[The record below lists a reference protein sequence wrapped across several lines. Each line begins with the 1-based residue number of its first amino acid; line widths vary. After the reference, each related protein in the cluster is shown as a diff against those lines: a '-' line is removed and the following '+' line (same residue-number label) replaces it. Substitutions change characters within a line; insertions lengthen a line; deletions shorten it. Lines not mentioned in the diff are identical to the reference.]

1 MAAMPPVTQVTKE
14 HEVNGG
20 KDRSVEVVIEGLE
33 VFAHHGLLPGEK
45 ESRQVFRFDLRLILA
60 DCPAVDSDDIGGT
73 VDYAKV
79 AACVTGAATAHSFD
93 LLERLASVTAEAVLA
108 DFPRVEA
115 VSVRVAKPAAPMP
128 CRVSEVAVLLER
140 RRQRGGGL

>member
-1 MAAMPPVTQVTKE
+1 MAKE
-14 HEVNGG
+14 YEVNGG
-20 KDRSVEVVIEGLE
+20 TDRSAEIVIEGLE

-45 ESRQVFRFDLRLILA
+45 QSGQVFRFDLQLTLA
-60 DCPAVDSDDIGGT
+60 DCPAVDSDDVGDT

-79 AACVTGAATAHSFD
+79 AGCVTEVATAQSFD
-93 LLERLASVTAEAVLA
+93 LLERLASATAEAVLA
-108 DFPRVEA
+108 GFPRVE
-115 VSVRVAKPAAPMP
+115 VVTVRVAKPAAPMP